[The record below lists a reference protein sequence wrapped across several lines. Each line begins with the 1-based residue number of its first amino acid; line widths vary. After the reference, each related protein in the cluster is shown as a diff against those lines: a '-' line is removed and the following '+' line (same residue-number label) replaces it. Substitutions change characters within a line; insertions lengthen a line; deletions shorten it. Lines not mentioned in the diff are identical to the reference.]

1 MENVRNKNID
11 IVKSLAIMM
20 VVLGHCGFPLRGIFS
35 LFHVPIFF
43 MASGY
48 CYNSN
53 HSKSIKDILKLVKKR
68 VKQLYVPFILINIM
82 LILFHNFFIKIN
94 FYTNNNLFLTLST
107 GNSYGLSDF
116 YGISDIIKNIVY
128 VLLFRNEEQLA
139 GATWF
144 LRVIFLINIAYA
156 INSYLIDKIL
166 KNKKGKNIVHF
177 IISVIFL
184 MFGYYCSKHVR
195 LLSWNLSTFFSSYIL
210 FELGYLIS
218 NINIKYKHISLI
230 YVICLI
236 SFLLLSFIS
245 KINFVSLNIN
255 EYSNPISLICI
266 SLLGFI
272 FTYSI
277 AILIIRYSKKVVDLI
292 VDIGKNTIYILFLH
306 FIAFKL
312 ITYIQLRIYNLPNYS
327 LASFP
332 TLYINNGW
340 WILYFLA
347 GIIIPMIICKTLKYC
362 KERVHEKYSN
372 NK

>member
-1 MENVRNKNID
+1 M
-11 IVKSLAIMM
+11 
-20 VVLGHCGFPLRGIFS
+20 
-35 LFHVPIFF
+35 
-43 MASGY
+43 
-48 CYNSN
+48 
-53 HSKSIKDILKLVKKR
+53 
-68 VKQLYVPFILINIM
+68 INIM

-116 YGISDIIKNIVY
+116 YGIRDIIKNIVY

-156 INSYLIDKIL
+156 INSYLINKIL
-166 KNKKGKNIVHF
+166 KNKK
-177 IISVIFL
+177 
-184 MFGYYCSKHVR
+184 
-195 LLSWNLSTFFSSYIL
+195 
-210 FELGYLIS
+210 
-218 NINIKYKHISLI
+218 
-230 YVICLI
+230 
-236 SFLLLSFIS
+236 
-245 KINFVSLNIN
+245 
-255 EYSNPISLICI
+255 
-266 SLLGFI
+266 
-272 FTYSI
+272 
-277 AILIIRYSKKVVDLI
+277 
-292 VDIGKNTIYILFLH
+292 GKNTIYILFLH
-306 FIAFKL
+306 FLAFKL

-362 KERVHEKYSN
+362 KERAHEKYSN